1 MRKVPLGRF
10 AITGRFPSRY
20 SDAPLQYESALE
32 GKFLAILDSDV
43 LLKSIATQQPT
54 VMVDVGGKERKY
66 TPDVLVTWRSD
77 VEWPYGSQTVAFEVK
92 PFAILRDKHYSL
104 APKLRAARQVLKE
117 IGIGFR
123 VITDRSIET
132 PRLVNARKMIEARSY
147 RPKDEW
153 YNAASEVFRWR
164 QEPFELVEL
173 ENVLLRAGARPFEAQ
188 EFIWHWVS
196 RGFIE
201 CDLNRPVTGTT
212 KCLWWTML
220 VLQGMP
226 RHEEDAR
233 D

>member
-104 APKLRAARQVLKE
+104 APKSPLRGHAP
-117 IGIGFR
+117 
-123 VITDRSIET
+123 RSRRSRNP
-132 PRLVNARKMIEARSY
+132 PRSHQLPANGGSH
-147 RPKDEW
+147 RPLGE
-153 YNAASEVFRWR
+153 
-164 QEPFELVEL
+164 Q
-173 ENVLLRAGARPFEAQ
+173 
-188 EFIWHWVS
+188 
-196 RGFIE
+196 
-201 CDLNRPVTGTT
+201 
-212 KCLWWTML
+212 
-220 VLQGMP
+220 
-226 RHEEDAR
+226 
-233 D
+233 